1 MEECTS
7 YRRVHEPTGVR
18 KDNDFFSR
26 LPLLE
31 EDYDRLMLQIT
42 RDLDFLS
49 ERLQVMDYS
58 WLGTSPS
65 LSSPTSL

>member
-18 KDNDFFSR
+18 KDNDFYSR

-31 EDYDRLMLQIT
+31 EDYDQLMHQVT
-42 RDLDFLS
+42 KDLNFLS
-49 ERLQVMDYS
+49 EKLQVMDYS
-58 WLGTSPS
+58 WLGRRC
-65 LSSPTSL
+65 